1 MKMEKQAMEFQE
13 LSHLISP
20 VSTNQIKTRSWTHD
34 VNAKYSSKSVYP
46 SDQNKIL
53 WPEVLG
59 ASNNPAIVQ
68 KILKVQ
74 NQFSF
79 LTIHYVKSAHI
90 CACFRVQWSRWVI
103 HED

>member
-1 MKMEKQAMEFQE
+1 MEKQAMEFQE
-13 LSHLISP
+13 LSHLVSP
-20 VSTNQIKTRSWTHD
+20 VSTNQIKTRLRTHD

-68 KILKVQ
+68 KILKAQ

-79 LTIHYVKSAHI
+79 LTFHYVKA
-90 CACFRVQWSRWVI
+90 ADI
-103 HED
+103 HADGSFMKIDETC

>member
-1 MKMEKQAMEFQE
+1 MSERCHEAMKMENQAMEFQE
-13 LSHLISP
+13 LGHLVSP
-20 VSTNQIKTRSWTHD
+20 VSTNQIKTRSRTYD

-68 KILKVQ
+68 KILKAQ

-79 LTIHYVKSAHI
+79 LTFHYVKLAHTR
-90 CACFRVQWSRWVI
+90 ACFRV
-103 HED
+103 

>member
-13 LSHLISP
+13 LSHLVSP
-20 VSTNQIKTRSWTHD
+20 VSTNQIKTRLWTHD

-68 KILKVQ
+68 KILKAQ

-79 LTIHYVKSAHI
+79 LTFHYVKAADIH
-90 CACFRVQWSRWVI
+90 ACFREQWSRWVI